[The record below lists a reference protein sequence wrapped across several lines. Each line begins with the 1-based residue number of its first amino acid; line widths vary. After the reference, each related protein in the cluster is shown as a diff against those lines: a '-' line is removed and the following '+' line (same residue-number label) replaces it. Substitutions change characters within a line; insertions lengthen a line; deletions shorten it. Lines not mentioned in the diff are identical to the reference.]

1 MFVSNMRGTLLPSV
15 HRSMEVSLSSPTSSL
30 QMQKIM
36 VSSNHCCCT
45 LIPKDSSHA
54 SLFYLVAYAA
64 SFHVPQALFSEFFGV
79 FSQRNSSAPL
89 QREVEGT
96 RLSLAS
102 WALAS
107 DLSSV
112 LPSLKHVVSQ
122 LVVKFFMLH
131 LLISSSVTEFQ
142 KGRTPK
148 PSFY

>member
-1 MFVSNMRGTLLPSV
+1 M
-15 HRSMEVSLSSPTSSL
+15 SSPASSL
-30 QMQKIM
+30 QMQEIIM

-54 SLFYLVAYAA
+54 SLSYLVAYAA

-89 QREVEGT
+89 QRGVEGA

-107 DLSSV
+107 DLSSI

-122 LVVKFFMLH
+122 LVGKFFMLH

-148 PSFY
+148 PSFYG